1 MAKESKDRCKHVKK
15 QLSQTLETGLKL
27 SDVSVKLLNIDKMT
41 SVMWSVVGA
50 GASLIVAALTGRPFI
65 LA

>member
-27 SDVSVKLLNIDKMT
+27 SDVSVMLLNIDKMT
-41 SVMWSVVGA
+41 GAMWSVV
-50 GASLIVAALTGRPFI
+50 VQEHH
-65 LA
+65 